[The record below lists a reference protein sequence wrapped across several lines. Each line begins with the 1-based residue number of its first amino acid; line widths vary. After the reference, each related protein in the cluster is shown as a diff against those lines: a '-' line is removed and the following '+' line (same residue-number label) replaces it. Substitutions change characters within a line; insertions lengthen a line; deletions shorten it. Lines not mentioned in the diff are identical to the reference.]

1 MKIEDFVMDNEKND
15 AQYVSYHLKSD
26 VHILGRTIH
35 ATDDI
40 DVEISIATNENI
52 ENVLEMMNTYFEY
65 LGKCKEQL
73 IKYIESEAGEETLPS
88 DWFENFD
95 IFSVS
100 ITINSTE
107 DYGAV
112 IAVDDEYFGHIIEL
126 YFDKE
131 NIVDNIL
138 LG

>member
-26 VHILGRTIH
+26 VYILGKTIH
-35 ATDDI
+35 GTDDI
-40 DVEISIATNENI
+40 DVEISIVTNENI
-52 ENVLEMMNTYFEY
+52 ENVLDMMNTYFAY

-73 IKYIESEAGEETLPS
+73 IKFIESEAGEETLPS